1 MPSERSPSETSPLLG
16 PQSNGHASYS
26 STAGGGHPDPALAEQ
41 GRSGE
46 DVDAGKDSSQRAL
59 NVRYIFPAISVGVF
73 LSAADQTII
82 VASYGKI
89 GSDLNALNLTSW
101 IATSYFLTLTSFQP
115 LYGKLS
121 DIFGRKACLL
131 FAYAIFGIGCLGC
144 GIAQNIHQLIAA
156 RVFQGI
162 GGGGMTTVVSILM
175 SDIIPLRDRG
185 IWQGVINIIYA
196 TGSGIGAPLGGVLSD
211 YIGWRWAFIAQ
222 FPLCIIAFA
231 AVSIML
237 DLPAPEDTHWKI
249 KLRRIDFP
257 GAIVLI
263 GAVLGFLVGFDRGS
277 NVSWTMPLT
286 IVSLSVSAF
295 LFVLFV
301 VVEIYYATEPF
312 APGHIIFD
320 RGFVAAYACNFFS
333 FGGWLSGLFYLP
345 LYFQAM
351 DGVSAT
357 GAGVR
362 LLPCICAGV
371 SGSLFSG
378 FVMRWTGKYYWLTV
392 IGYTLLTLGLT
403 VIFLF
408 SGEIADSLIP
418 IIFGTIA
425 CAFGNG
431 IGVTTTLIS
440 LISNATP
447 EDQAVVTACSYLFRS
462 LGSVI
467 GLALSSTVVQQV
479 LRGRLREALRHSKD
493 IDRIVDG
500 VRQSLD
506 FIKTLD
512 PDVAKT
518 VRDCY
523 GWATNKG
530 FAFLIGV
537 PRLTFAR
544 YRPLFYLLS
553 GVAAAYALVYLRNH
567 IFSSP
572 PSQSSLRRRKAVR
585 RQRRNDSDATGPPE
599 TPSSRAIAHLEQLER
614 QNGVYG
620 TFRIETEDGR
630 RVESGLLP
638 SLLATRDQLMEEV
651 GVPQAHAERMREMME
666 DTFLESFFA
675 LDFPSTHTLEEGSP
689 ERIYLTEQLRRRGI
703 SWSGIERAVER
714 FNADENYGEE
724 LRRRRQNGERVT
736 LSTSTFPDEAQ
747 QQPVMDGG
755 ETVVDDQSVFSW
767 REGNNDSAQARE
779 GQNLLNLLYHIAEDQ
794 ARKDGYIHRGVTCNS
809 CGAMPIQG
817 IRYRCANCID
827 YDLCETCEAMQV
839 HIKTHLFY
847 KVRIPA
853 PFLGN
858 PRQSQPVWYPGKPSM
873 LPRTLPRSLVKS
885 LMKET
890 SFEGTE
896 LEALWDQFRCLANRE
911 WSDDPNKLYM
921 AIDRKTFDRC
931 FVPNTSVRPPPPSLI
946 YDRMF
951 AFYDTN
957 NDGLIGFEE
966 FLKGL
971 ASLNNK
977 SNDERLRRVFRGY
990 DIDGDGFVERK
1001 DFLRVFRAY
1010 YTLSRELTRDMVAG
1024 MEDDFLEGGARDVVL
1039 GSQPI
1044 SSAFPGSIP
1053 SGENS
1058 RIGEGKRVNQ
1068 EGDMEIVDSDGVLRP
1083 DGTDT
1088 GDRHSVVGEAAVRRQ
1103 FGRSQPI
1110 LPVSVRA
1117 GAAGSSAAEASGSR
1131 RRRESRDDDDDDD
1144 DDGDEDGDHDEESE
1158 YESQPPSP
1166 RSRSSSKV
1174 RFQDDLTDDEDCDA
1188 RSNPSTSS
1196 RSILVGERWGGFE
1209 VPEVERDVGK
1219 EILYQVTQ
1227 QGFNEILDIMF
1238 KPKEDLLME
1247 CYRTRTERKMWARE
1261 IELAQQL
1268 DTSNSNRENVQ
1279 PNSDDGHEEPPL
1291 SRYQERPLDELLER
1305 AGYSVGS
1312 PVLDS
1317 APDGPILAPPSQ
1329 ESRLPVHED
1338 SSDSEDEDDLR
1349 PTHLANPE
1357 ESDTAEPSAPLTLL
1371 EPQDNLILSPTPH
1384 PDSPSIPVIGQD
1396 EDEPSFELDS
1406 DYDPTLPHHRP
1417 NDERIAPFPFP
1428 NQITTTLPPS
1438 PLRLHPNNT
1447 VTTFP
1452 APTSPEAEAT
1462 APKRAPSPIQPLPAP
1477 SLTHSSSPLPTR
1489 QGGPTIPPPQATLS
1503 RWAYLNRVEA
1513 EAKER
1518 GGSGAKLN
1526 FEEFSRRM
1534 AADRGRKLAFVASWI
1549 EMASF

>member
-1 MPSERSPSETSPLLG
+1 
-16 PQSNGHASYS
+16 
-26 STAGGGHPDPALAEQ
+26 
-41 GRSGE
+41 
-46 DVDAGKDSSQRAL
+46 
-59 NVRYIFPAISVGVF
+59 
-73 LSAADQTII
+73 
-82 VASYGKI
+82 
-89 GSDLNALNLTSW
+89 
-101 IATSYFLTLTSFQP
+101 
-115 LYGKLS
+115 
-121 DIFGRKACLL
+121 
-131 FAYAIFGIGCLGC
+131 
-144 GIAQNIHQLIAA
+144 
-156 RVFQGI
+156 
-162 GGGGMTTVVSILM
+162 M
-175 SDIIPLRDRG
+175 SDSQSRL
-185 IWQGVINIIYA
+185 
-196 TGSGIGAPLGGVLSD
+196 
-211 YIGWRWAFIAQ
+211 AF
-222 FPLCIIAFA
+222 
-231 AVSIML
+231 
-237 DLPAPEDTHWKI
+237 T
-249 KLRRIDFP
+249 
-257 GAIVLI
+257 
-263 GAVLGFLVGFDRGS
+263 
-277 NVSWTMPLT
+277 
-286 IVSLSVSAF
+286 
-295 LFVLFV
+295 
-301 VVEIYYATEPF
+301 
-312 APGHIIFD
+312 
-320 RGFVAAYACNFFS
+320 
-333 FGGWLSGLFYLP
+333 
-345 LYFQAM
+345 
-351 DGVSAT
+351 
-357 GAGVR
+357 
-362 LLPCICAGV
+362 
-371 SGSLFSG
+371 
-378 FVMRWTGKYYWLTV
+378 
-392 IGYTLLTLGLT
+392 
-403 VIFLF
+403 
-408 SGEIADSLIP
+408 
-418 IIFGTIA
+418 
-425 CAFGNG
+425 
-431 IGVTTTLIS
+431 
-440 LISNATP
+440 
-447 EDQAVVTACSYLFRS
+447 
-462 LGSVI
+462 
-467 GLALSSTVVQQV
+467 
-479 LRGRLREALRHSKD
+479 
-493 IDRIVDG
+493 
-500 VRQSLD
+500 
-506 FIKTLD
+506 
-512 PDVAKT
+512 
-518 VRDCY
+518 
-523 GWATNKG
+523 
-530 FAFLIGV
+530 
-537 PRLTFAR
+537 R

-567 IFSSP
+567 LFSSP
-572 PSQSSLRRRKAVR
+572 SSQNSLRRRKAVR
-585 RQRRNDSDATGPPE
+585 RHRRNDSDATGPTD
-599 TPSSRAIAHLEQLER
+599 TPSFLAIAHLEQLER

-689 ERIYLTEQLRRRGI
+689 ERTYLTEQLRRRGI
-703 SWSGIERAVER
+703 SRSGIERAVER

-736 LSTSTFPDEAQ
+736 LSTSTFPDESQ

-767 REGNNDSAQARE
+767 REGNNESAQARE

-873 LPRTLPRSLVKS
+873 LPRTLPRSLAKR

-890 SFEGTE
+890 GFEGTE

-911 WSDDPNKLYM
+911 WSEDPNKLYM

-931 FVPNTSVRPPPPSLI
+931 FVPNTSLRPPPPSLI

-990 DIDGDGFVERK
+990 DIDGDGYVERK

-1053 SGENS
+1053 SGEAS
-1058 RIGEGKRVNQ
+1058 RTGEGKRVNQ
-1068 EGDMEIVDSDGVLRP
+1068 EGDMEIVDSDGILRP
-1083 DGTDT
+1083 DGADT

-1103 FGRSQPI
+1103 FGRSQPL

-1117 GAAGSSAAEASGSR
+1117 NAAGSSAAEASGSR
-1131 RRRESRDDDDDDD
+1131 RRRESRDEDD
-1144 DDGDEDGDHDEESE
+1144 DEDGDHDDESDSSSTTSDRWPPAEHIQEEDIVNALGSYVPIDEVTDPDDRARIGTAVYNRMCDTDQRRVDSTRRQGIDERWRRRAFYTDEEDGGIAPDGYRTESEVDEDEDVDAPEPE

-1174 RFQDDLTDDEDCDA
+1174 RFQDDLTDDEGCDA

-1247 CYRTRTERKMWARE
+1247 CFRTRTERKIWARE
-1261 IELAQQL
+1261 IELAEQL
-1268 DTSNSNRENVQ
+1268 EASNNNRENVQ
-1279 PNSDDGHEEPPL
+1279 PASDDGQEEPSL
-1291 SRYQERPLDELLER
+1291 SHYQGRPLDELLER
-1305 AGYSVGS
+1305 AGYSLGS
-1312 PVLDS
+1312 PVLES
-1317 APDGPILAPPSQ
+1317 PQDGPILVPPSQ
-1329 ESRLPVHED
+1329 ELRLPVHED
-1338 SSDSEDEDDLR
+1338 TSDDSDDESIR
-1349 PTHLANPE
+1349 PSHLANPDE
-1357 ESDTAEPSAPLTLL
+1357 PDAAEPPAPLTLL

-1384 PDSPSIPVIGQD
+1384 PQSPSLPVTDED
-1396 EDEPSFELDS
+1396 EDEPTLPLDLDL

-1417 NDERIAPFPFP
+1417 NDDTILTLPT
-1428 NQITTTLPPS
+1428 QTTTSTTIPPS
-1438 PLRLHPNNT
+1438 PLRLHPNT
-1447 VTTFP
+1447 TIPTFP
-1452 APTSPEAEAT
+1452 APSSPEAETT

-1477 SLTHSSSPLPTR
+1477 SLSHSPSPLPTR

-1503 RWAYLNRVEA
+1503 RWSYLNRVER

-1518 GGSGAKLN
+1518 GGTGAKLN

-1534 AADRGRKLAFVASWI
+1534 AADRGRSLAFVATWI

>member
-1 MPSERSPSETSPLLG
+1 MAPERTLTETSPLLG
-16 PQSNGHASYS
+16 PQANGNAVRPSNGAISGLRDPDTVGQNGGSQEAS
-26 STAGGGHPDPALAEQ
+26 
-41 GRSGE
+41 
-46 DVDAGKDSSQRAL
+46 GKDVTESSPRL
-59 NVRYIFPAISVGVF
+59 SYIFPAISIGVF

-82 VASYGKI
+82 MASYGQI
-89 GSDLNALNLTSW
+89 GSDLHALNLTSW

-131 FAYAIFGIGCLGC
+131 WAYAIFGTGCLFC
-144 GIAQNIHQLIAA
+144 GLAQNIHQLIAA

-162 GGGGMTTVVSILM
+162 GGGGMTTVVSILL
-175 SDIIPLRDRG
+175 SDIVPLRDRG
-185 IWQGVINIIYA
+185 VWQGIINIIYA
-196 TGSGIGAPLGGVLSD
+196 TGSGVGAPLGGILAD

-222 FPLCIIAFA
+222 APMCVLAFT
-231 AVSIML
+231 AVSIIL
-237 DLPAPEDTHWKI
+237 KLPPQENSHWKD

-257 GAIVLI
+257 GAIILV
-263 GAVLGFLVGFDRGS
+263 GAVLGFLLGLDRGS
-277 NVSWTMPLT
+277 NVSWTIPIT
-286 IVSLSVSAF
+286 IISLSVSAI

-301 VVEIYYATEPF
+301 VVEVFYAAEPF

-320 RGFVAAYACNFFS
+320 RTFFSSYGCNFFS
-333 FGGWLSGLFYLP
+333 FGGWLAALFYIP
-345 LYFQAM
+345 LYFQAV

-357 GAGVR
+357 VAGLR
-362 LLPCICAGV
+362 LLPSILAGV
-371 SGSLFSG
+371 TGSLFAG
-378 FVMRWTGKYYWLTV
+378 FVMKWTGKFYWLTV
-392 IGYTLLTLGLT
+392 AAYSLLTLGVT

-408 SGEIADSLIP
+408 SGGATESLVPMIM
-418 IIFGTIA
+418 GMVLSG
-425 CAFGNG
+425 FGNG
-431 IGVTTTLIS
+431 IGVTSTLIC
-440 LISNATP
+440 LISNSTP

-467 GLALSSTVVQQV
+467 GLSLSSTVVQQI
-479 LRGRLREALRHSKD
+479 LRGRLRSALRDSKD

-512 PDVAKT
+512 PSVAKA
-518 VRDCY
+518 VRGCY
-523 GWATNKG
+523 GWAMNKG
-530 FAFLIGV
+530 FAFMIAVRPALS
-537 PRLTFAR
+537 R
-544 YRPLFYLLS
+544 YRPIVYLLT
-553 GVAAAYALVYLRNH
+553 GVAAAYALVYINNL
-567 IFSSP
+567 IISSS
-572 PSQSSLRRRKAVR
+572 SQPSLRRRRTIR
-585 RQRRNDSDATGPPE
+585 RPRGLRRRSEVVPVE

-666 DTFLESFFA
+666 DTFLESFLA
-675 LDFPSTHTLEEGSP
+675 LDFPPAHTVEEGSP
-689 ERIYLTEQLRRRGI
+689 ERNYLTEQLQRRGI
-703 SWSGIERAVER
+703 SRAGIERALAR
-714 FNADENYGEE
+714 FNEDSNYGEE

-736 LSTSTFPDEAQ
+736 LSTSTFPDESTPAQ
-747 QQPVMDGG
+747 NMDGG

-767 REGNNDSAQARE
+767 REGHNDASPSRE

-794 ARKDGYIHRGVTCNS
+794 ARRDGYIHRGVTCNS

-858 PRQSQPVWYPGKPSM
+858 PRQSQPVWYPGKPAM
-873 LPRTLPRSLVKS
+873 LPRSLHRSLAKR
-885 LMKET
+885 LMKDT
-890 SFEGTE
+890 NFENTE
-896 LEALWDQFRCLANRE
+896 LDALWDQFRCLANHE
-911 WSDDPNKLYM
+911 WADDPNKLYM

-957 NDGLIGFEE
+957 GDGLIGFEE

-990 DIDGDGFVERK
+990 DIDGDGYVDRK

-1010 YTLSRELTRDMVAG
+1010 YALSRELTRDMVAG

-1044 SSAFPGSIP
+1044 SSAFPGTIP
-1053 SGENS
+1053 AGEVS
-1058 RIGEGKRVNQ
+1058 RTGEGKRVNH
-1068 EGDMEIVDSDGVLRP
+1068 EGDMEIVDNEGILRP
-1083 DGTDT
+1083 DGTDS
-1088 GDRHSVVGEAAVRRQ
+1088 GDRHAVVGDAARRVDAARRYGIDERWRRRA
-1103 FGRSQPI
+1103 FYTDEEDGAAAPEGYETDSDADD
-1110 LPVSVRA
+1110 VSV
-1117 GAAGSSAAEASGSR
+1117 
-1131 RRRESRDDDDDDD
+1131 
-1144 DDGDEDGDHDEESE
+1144 DDGLHSQHSELESH
-1158 YESQPPSP
+1158 PPSP

-1174 RFQDDLTDDEDCDA
+1174 RFQDDVTDDYDV

-1209 VPEVERDVGK
+1209 IPEVERDVGK

-1227 QGFNEILDIMF
+1227 QGFNELLDLLF

-1247 CYRTRTERKMWARE
+1247 VYRTRTERKIWARE
-1261 IELAQQL
+1261 IELVEQIDAGKHFARL
-1268 DTSNSNRENVQ
+1268 NGRSE
-1279 PNSDDGHEEPPL
+1279 DDEAKEEPEPSL
-1291 SRYQERPLDELLER
+1291 HNPFGDRSLEELLER
-1305 AGYSVGS
+1305 AGYTIGS
-1312 PVLDS
+1312 PPLE
-1317 APDGPILAPPSQ
+1317 PTRDGPILAPPSPTL
-1329 ESRLPVHED
+1329 RLP
-1338 SSDSEDEDDLR
+1338 DDDVR
-1349 PTHLANPE
+1349 PTHLADPE
-1357 ESDTAEPSAPLTLL
+1357 EDLTEPALAETQQEEPDCAPDAPSP
-1371 EPQDNLILSPTPH
+1371 ESPISERSR
-1384 PDSPSIPVIGQD
+1384 SPSI
-1396 EDEPSFELDS
+1396 ES
-1406 DYDPTLPHHRP
+1406 DFDPTLPHHRP
-1417 NDERIAPFPFP
+1417 DEDTQELPGTSESHFNAYNASPTHSTFP
-1428 NQITTTLPPS
+1428 QTLPAE
-1438 PLRLHPNNT
+1438 LRLQPNG
-1447 VTTFP
+1447 TTSFP
-1452 APTSPEAEAT
+1452 APPSIAASSPEAEAT
-1462 APKRAPSPIQPLPAP
+1462 APKLSPSPIQPLPPASTSTLP
-1477 SLTHSSSPLPTR
+1477 PRDGPTMPPSPL
-1489 QGGPTIPPPQATLS
+1489 ILS
-1503 RWAYLNRVEA
+1503 RWAYLNRIER

-1518 GGSGAKLN
+1518 GGTGAKLN
-1526 FEEFSRRM
+1526 FEEFSHRM
-1534 AADRGRKLAFVASWI
+1534 AADRGRRLAFVASWI

>member
-1 MPSERSPSETSPLLG
+1 MAPERAPTETSPLLG
-16 PQSNGHASYS
+16 PQVNSNAAHRPSNGAISGLRDPESVGQNDDSQEAS
-26 STAGGGHPDPALAEQ
+26 D
-41 GRSGE
+41 
-46 DVDAGKDSSQRAL
+46 KDLIESNPKLS
-59 NVRYIFPAISVGVF
+59 YIFPAISIGVF

-82 VASYGKI
+82 MASYGQI
-89 GSDLNALNLTSW
+89 GSDLHALNLTSW

-131 FAYAIFGIGCLGC
+131 WAYAIFGTGCLFC
-144 GIAQNIHQLIAA
+144 GLAQNIHQLIAA

-162 GGGGMTTVVSILM
+162 GGGGMTTVVSILL
-175 SDIIPLRDRG
+175 SDIVPLRDRG
-185 IWQGVINIIYA
+185 VWQGIINIIYA
-196 TGSGIGAPLGGVLSD
+196 TGSGIGAPFGGILAD

-222 FPLCIIAFA
+222 APICVLAFA
-231 AVSIML
+231 AVSIIL
-237 DLPAPEDTHWKI
+237 KLPPQENSHWKD

-257 GAIVLI
+257 GAIILV
-263 GAVLGFLVGFDRGS
+263 GAVLGFLLGLDRGS
-277 NVSWTMPLT
+277 NVSWTIPVT
-286 IVSLSVSAF
+286 IISLSVSAI

-301 VVEIYYATEPF
+301 VVEVFYAAEPF

-320 RGFVAAYACNFFS
+320 RTFFSSYGCNFFS
-333 FGGWLSGLFYLP
+333 FGGWLAALFYIP
-345 LYFQAM
+345 LYFQAV

-357 GAGVR
+357 VAGLR
-362 LLPCICAGV
+362 LLPSILAGV
-371 SGSLFSG
+371 SGSLFAG
-378 FVMRWTGKYYWLTV
+378 FVMKWTGKFYWLTV
-392 IGYTLLTLGLT
+392 AAYSLLTLGVT
-403 VIFLF
+403 TIFLF
-408 SGEIADSLIP
+408 SGGATESLVPMIM
-418 IIFGTIA
+418 GMVLSG
-425 CAFGNG
+425 FGNG
-431 IGVTTTLIS
+431 IGVTSTLIC
-440 LISNATP
+440 LISNSTP

-467 GLALSSTVVQQV
+467 GLSLSSTVVQQI
-479 LRGRLREALRHSKD
+479 LRGRLRSALRDSKD

-506 FIKTLD
+506 YIKTLD
-512 PDVAKT
+512 PSVAKV
-518 VRDCY
+518 VRGCY
-523 GWATNKG
+523 GWAMNKG
-530 FAFLIGV
+530 FAFMIAVV
-537 PRLTFAR
+537 PALSR
-544 YRPLFYLLS
+544 YRPILYLLT
-553 GVAAAYALVYLRNH
+553 GVAAAYALVYINNL
-567 IFSSP
+567 IISSS
-572 PSQSSLRRRKAVR
+572 SQPSLRRRRTIR
-585 RQRRNDSDATGPPE
+585 RPRGLRRRSEIVPVE

-666 DTFLESFFA
+666 DTFLESFLA
-675 LDFPSTHTLEEGSP
+675 LDFPPAHTLEEGSP
-689 ERIYLTEQLRRRGI
+689 ERNYLTEQLQRRGI
-703 SWSGIERAVER
+703 SRAGIERALAR
-714 FNADENYGEE
+714 FNEDSNYGEE

-736 LSTSTFPDEAQ
+736 LSTSTFPDESSPAQ
-747 QQPVMDGG
+747 NMDGG

-767 REGNNDSAQARE
+767 REGHNDTSPSRE

-794 ARKDGYIHRGVTCNS
+794 ARRDGYIHRGVTCNS

-858 PRQSQPVWYPGKPSM
+858 PRQSQPVWYPGKPAM
-873 LPRTLPRSLVKS
+873 LPRSLNRSLAKR
-885 LMKET
+885 LMKDT
-890 SFEGTE
+890 NFENTE
-896 LEALWDQFRCLANRE
+896 LDALWDQFRCLANHE
-911 WSDDPNKLYM
+911 WADDPNKLYM

-957 NDGLIGFEE
+957 GDGLIGFEE

-990 DIDGDGFVERK
+990 DIDGDGYVERK

-1010 YTLSRELTRDMVAG
+1010 YALSRELTRDMVAG
-1024 MEDDFLEGGARDVVL
+1024 MEDDFFEGGARDVVL

-1053 SGENS
+1053 AGEVS
-1058 RIGEGKRVNQ
+1058 RTGEGKRVNH
-1068 EGDMEIVDSDGVLRP
+1068 EGDMEIVDNEGLLRP

-1088 GDRHSVVGEAAVRRQ
+1088 GDRHAVVGDAAVRSRYGMDAARRYGIDERWRRRA
-1103 FGRSQPI
+1103 FYTDEEDGAAAPEGYETDSDADD
-1110 LPVSVRA
+1110 VSV
-1117 GAAGSSAAEASGSR
+1117 EDDLHDQHLEF
-1131 RRRESRDDDDDDD
+1131 ES
-1144 DDGDEDGDHDEESE
+1144 H
-1158 YESQPPSP
+1158 PPSP

-1174 RFQDDLTDDEDCDA
+1174 RFQDDITDDYDV

-1209 VPEVERDVGK
+1209 IPEVERDVGK

-1227 QGFNEILDIMF
+1227 QGFNELLDILF

-1247 CYRTRTERKMWARE
+1247 VYRTRTERKMWARE
-1261 IELAQQL
+1261 IELVEQMDAGKHFARR
-1268 DTSNSNRENVQ
+1268 DGRPV
-1279 PNSDDGHEEPPL
+1279 DDEVKEEPESSLHNPFGD
-1291 SRYQERPLDELLER
+1291 RPLEELLER
-1305 AGYSVGS
+1305 AGYSIGS
-1312 PVLDS
+1312 PPLEPVR
-1317 APDGPILAPPSQ
+1317 DGPVLAPPSP
-1329 ESRLPVHED
+1329 ELRLP
-1338 SSDSEDEDDLR
+1338 DDDVR
-1349 PTHLANPE
+1349 PTHLADPE
-1357 ESDTAEPSAPLTLL
+1357 EDLAEPQQEELDFAPAVS
-1371 EPQDNLILSPTPH
+1371 SPGSPVSERSQ
-1384 PDSPSIPVIGQD
+1384 SPSV
-1396 EDEPSFELDS
+1396 ESEF
-1406 DYDPTLPHHRP
+1406 DPTLPHHRP
-1417 NDERIAPFPFP
+1417 NEDTQELRDTSAPHYTAYNASPTHSTFP
-1428 NQITTTLPPS
+1428 QSLPAE
-1438 PLRLHPNNT
+1438 LRLQPNG
-1447 VTTFP
+1447 TTSFP
-1452 APTSPEAEAT
+1452 APPSIAASSPEAEAT
-1462 APKRAPSPIQPLPAP
+1462 APKLSPSPIQPLPPASTSTLP
-1477 SLTHSSSPLPTR
+1477 PRDGPTMPPSPL
-1489 QGGPTIPPPQATLS
+1489 ILS
-1503 RWAYLNRVEA
+1503 RWAYLNRVER

-1518 GGSGAKLN
+1518 GGTGAKLS
-1526 FEEFSRRM
+1526 FEEFSHRM
-1534 AADRGRKLAFVASWI
+1534 AADRGRRLAFVASWI